1 MQEKH
6 EIIYGRKPVL
16 EALLSKSVSVE
27 KIFMQKGLS
36 AEVLSRI
43 AREAFFQKIPLQHIP
58 AEKIHSFTDETHQG
72 VVALISPVS
81 YFTLEE
87 LLNNIQSA
95 KPLIV
100 MLDGVTDVRNF
111 GAIARTCVAFGVDG
125 IIIGIKNSAQINSES
140 IKTSAGNILKAKIA
154 RVMSLENTLEKLKN
168 QNFQVVVSALYNAEK
183 IEQIEFDTP
192 TVLVI
197 GSEEKGVS
205 DAVLEKAD
213 RVCKIQ
219 MNGAESLNVSVA
231 TGVLLYALTK
241 KD

>member
-1 MQEKH
+1 MQTEK

-27 KIFMQKGLS
+27 RIFMQKGLS
-36 AEVLSRI
+36 ADILSQI

-58 AEKIHSFTDETHQG
+58 PEKIHSYTNETHQG

-81 YFTLEE
+81 YFTLDE
-87 LLNNIQSA
+87 LLQSIKKT
-95 KPLIV
+95 KPLLV

-125 IIIGIKNSAQINSES
+125 IIIGTKNSAQINSES

-154 RVMSLENTLEKLKN
+154 RVINLENTLEKLKN
-168 QNFQVVVSALYNAEK
+168 SNFQILVSALYNAER
-183 IEQIEFDTP
+183 IENIAFDVP

-197 GSEEKGVS
+197 GSEDKGVS
-205 DAVLEKAD
+205 DEVFEKAD
-213 RVCKIQ
+213 RVCKIA

-231 TGVLLYALTK
+231 TGVLLYALTQSV
-241 KD
+241 